1 MGSRETQV
9 CESESGLTESLWVVS
24 VRTRPV
30 FTKACGR
37 ASSNLNCGLETV
49 ISFSPGKWGRSGRYS
64 CGTQLCIAQLLI
76 PEHTYS
82 KARTVSA
89 NSCSALGWAWV
100 RPLLKHPGVG
110 KCKCR
115 DKALGL

>member
-1 MGSRETQV
+1 MGSGETQV

-82 KARTVSA
+82 EREF
-89 NSCSALGWAWV
+89 
-100 RPLLKHPGVG
+100 LL
-110 KCKCR
+110 CTR
-115 DKALGL
+115 LGLGPATAEASWCWEV